1 MRERNILNP
10 LGADFDYLIVDSES
24 ALPLFDAQTPQER
37 FQEEREAIELTE
49 DGYLAAIKV
58 ARAESHILGLQRRLA
73 SLACH
78 RAAKERLP
86 NDPS

>member
-1 MRERNILNP
+1 MRDRNIINP
-10 LGADFDYLIVDSES
+10 LNEDFDYLIVDSES

-37 FQEEREAIELTE
+37 FQEEREAIELNE
-49 DGYLAAIKV
+49 KGYLAAIKV

-78 RAAKERLP
+78 RAAKEKPP
-86 NDPS
+86 NNPS